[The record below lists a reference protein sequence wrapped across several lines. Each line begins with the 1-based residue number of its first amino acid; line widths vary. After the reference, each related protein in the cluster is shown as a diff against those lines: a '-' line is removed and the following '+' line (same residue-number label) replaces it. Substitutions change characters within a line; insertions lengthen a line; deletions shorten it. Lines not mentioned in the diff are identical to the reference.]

1 MKFEKYPTRAKAL
14 NYMTPRELFQLDLCA
29 EEIAIY
35 SYLLN
40 LENKDFQCWPSYKTI
55 GKSLNIKSKN
65 SVKKYVDGLC
75 EKMLIET
82 EYTDVIRNGKLW
94 NGNLKYTIR
103 PIYEAIQYRLQQQF
117 KENDERIKR
126 ERLEKILKKREAEAK
141 KDRAYGQVS

>member
-1 MKFEKYPTRAKAL
+1 MKFERYPIRAKVL
-14 NYMTPRELFQLDLCA
+14 NYITPRELFQLDLCA

-65 SVKKYVDGLC
+65 TVKKYVDSLC
-75 EKMLIET
+75 EKRLIET
-82 EYTDVIRNGKLW
+82 EYTDVYHGDLKM

-117 KENDERIKR
+117 KENDERKHQ
-126 ERLEKILKKREAEAK
+126 EKLQKYLKKREAEAK

>member
-1 MKFEKYPTRAKAL
+1 MKFEKYPARAKAL

-65 SVKKYVDGLC
+65 TVKKYVDSLC
-75 EKMLIET
+75 EKRLIEI
-82 EYTDVIRNGKLW
+82 EYTDVVRNGKLW

-103 PIYEAIQYRLQQQF
+103 PIYEAIQYKKSYKPTNKRF
-117 KENDERIKR
+117 EN
-126 ERLEKILKKREAEAK
+126 
-141 KDRAYGQVS
+141 

>member
-1 MKFEKYPTRAKAL
+1 MKFEKYPTRPKAL
-14 NYMTPRELFQLDLCA
+14 NYMTPRELFSLNLSIGEVA
-29 EEIAIY
+29 VY

-65 SVKKYVDGLC
+65 TVKKYVDSLC
-75 EKMLIET
+75 EKRLIET
-82 EYTDVIRNGKLW
+82 EYTDVYHGDLKM

-117 KENDERIKR
+117 KENDERKHQ
-126 ERLEKILKKREAEAK
+126 EKLQKILKKREAEAK

>member
-1 MKFEKYPTRAKAL
+1 MKFEKYPARAKAL

-55 GKSLNIKSKN
+55 GKSLNIKSKYT
-65 SVKKYVDGLC
+65 VKKYVDSLC
-75 EKMLIET
+75 EKRLIET
-82 EYTDVIRNGKLW
+82 EYTDVYHGDLKM

-117 KENDERIKR
+117 KENDERKHQ
-126 ERLEKILKKREAEAK
+126 EKLQKYLKKREAEAK

>member
-1 MKFEKYPTRAKAL
+1 MKFEKYPTRAKVL

-65 SVKKYVDGLC
+65 TVKKYVDSLW
-75 EKMLIET
+75 EKRLIET
-82 EYTDVIRNGKLW
+82 EYTDVYRGDLKM

-117 KENDERIKR
+117 KENDERNER

-141 KDRAYGQVS
+141 KDRAYGQIS

>member
-1 MKFEKYPTRAKAL
+1 MKFERYPTRPKVL
-14 NYMTPRELFQLDLCA
+14 NYITPRELFQLDLCA

-35 SYLLN
+35 SYLLS

-65 SVKKYVDGLC
+65 TVKKYVDSLC
-75 EKMLIET
+75 EKRLIET
-82 EYTDVIRNGKLW
+82 EYTDVYHGDLKM

-103 PIYEAIQYRLQQQF
+103 PIYEAIQHRLQQQF
-117 KENDERIKR
+117 KESDERIKQ

>member
-40 LENKDFQCWPSYKTI
+40 LENKEFQCWPSYKTI

-82 EYTDVIRNGKLW
+82 EYTDVIRDGKMW

-103 PIYEAIQYRLQQQF
+103 PIYEAVRYRLQQQF
-117 KENDERIKR
+117 KENDERNQR
-126 ERLEKILKKREAEAK
+126 ERLEKYLEKRLAEAK
-141 KDRAYGQVS
+141 KNGTHEQVS